1 MTQANLNAAFDRFES
16 TIKHH
21 KWQLMIIEEMI
32 IKEMIIE
39 EKENMDNY

>member
-1 MTQANLNAAFDRFES
+1 MLHSIVLKVPF
-16 TIKHH
+16 KHH